1 MVKKWIKIRGNALVR
16 ARVDTVKKGQFEKQK
31 QNKKIISKIGEGS
44 LRKQLSVE
52 EQICCKKEDSYV
64 VICSLC

>member
-31 QNKKIISKIGEGS
+31 
-44 LRKQLSVE
+44 
-52 EQICCKKEDSYV
+52 
-64 VICSLC
+64 